1 MKKID
6 IRNTVP
12 VRMFALMV
20 LGLLGVGTSTAQY
33 YEPPEYEPSSSR
45 VVYAG
50 VMQSDFAPLGSNPAG
65 DSLGIS
71 FNTLVPFV
79 GFRQGPV
86 DIAIGYGT
94 YELRGGSQSIIF
106 ARTALSF
113 ELKLAGKRPSALVLP
128 VLIAGDYTK
137 AEGGGESRS
146 DFNIGSV
153 GVGVGLK
160 YRYYGGGTDVSIE
173 VGQLIHYSFEGF
185 GTMHGYSAATVAGAS
200 LLLPGVPVLDGVA
213 IGYRFRYQMWSMSD
227 DLFDYRYIT
236 HGLYVGVML

>member
-1 MKKID
+1 MKKRD
-6 IRNTVP
+6 IRNSVQAR
-12 VRMFALMV
+12 VSALVV
-20 LGLLGVGTSTAQY
+20 LGLLGVGISTAQY

-86 DIAIGYGT
+86 DISIGYGT
-94 YELRGGSQSIIF
+94 YELRGASHSTII

-128 VLIAGDYTK
+128 VLIAGDYAK
-137 AEGGGESRS
+137 AEGGGTSRS

-160 YRYYGGGTDVSIE
+160 YRYYGGGTDLSIQA
-173 VGQLIHYSFEGF
+173 GQLIQYSFEGF
-185 GTMHGYSAATVAGAS
+185 GTIHGYSTVTVAGAS
-200 LLLPGVPVLDGVA
+200 LLLPGVLVLDGIA
-213 IGYRFRYQMWSMSD
+213 IGYRFRYQMWNMSD
-227 DLFDYRYIT
+227 NLFDYSLIT
-236 HGLYVGVML
+236 HGPYVGVML